1 MFFSI
6 QGEEIGMTDVSIPR
20 DKIMD
25 PQALG
30 TGPKDIGKSYNRDQ
44 TRSPFQWD
52 DSINAGFSTASSTW
66 LPVAENYT
74 INNVKVQRSQTRSHL
89 NVFKKLSL
97 LRQNPTMK
105 HGAFDIKAF
114 NDDNVIVYK
123 RQMTKA
129 LESDVFVIVLNLSS
143 SKQIVRLTDVFEE
156 RLPIYMTVAIASIH
170 STTIVPG

>member
-1 MFFSI
+1 
-6 QGEEIGMTDVSIPR
+6 MTDVFIPR

-30 TGPKDIGKSYNRDQ
+30 TGPEDIGKSYNRDQ

-74 INNVKVQRSQTRSHL
+74 INNVKVQRTQNRSHL

-97 LRQNPTMK
+97 LRKSPTMK
-105 HGAFDIKAF
+105 CYGAFDIKAI
-114 NDDNVIVYK
+114 NDDEVIVYK
-123 RQMTKA
+123 RQMTKPV
-129 LESDVFVIVLNLSS
+129 ESDVFVIVLNLSS

-156 RLPIYMTVAIASIH
+156 RLPRNMTVATASIH